1 MLEFAV
7 SLITILEKEK
17 NRGVPESLAD
27 HLKSALFII
36 FKVLSQK
43 DMTLDILQSY
53 IGSNI

>member
-36 FKVLSQK
+36 FKVLSNTKQHYQMLK
-43 DMTLDILQSY
+43 KKIEV
-53 IGSNI
+53 

>member
-17 NRGVPESLAD
+17 NRGVPESLVD